1 MPALPEAELW
11 SRLRTHLGDAYAPT
25 WAASVVLGE
34 LGDRTVTEAL
44 SDGVP
49 CATIWR
55 AAWAFLELPAREL

>member
-1 MPALPEAELW
+1 MATLPEAELW
-11 SRLRTHLGDAYAPT
+11 NRLRTHLGDAYAST
-25 WAASVVLGE
+25 WAASVVLTN

-55 AAWAFLELPAREL
+55 AAWEFLELEPYS